1 MRILY
6 KTAKG
11 NIQIIQNLK
20 NKCKAIIAGNPATN
34 ASVAQLVR
42 ASVL

>member
-11 NIQIIQNLK
+11 NIQITQSLK
-20 NKCKAIIAGNPATN
+20 IFLQAILAGNPATN
-34 ASVAQLVR
+34 ASLAQLVR